1 MSIKRRRL
9 QFEKQYAQI
18 PNQWLRDKRITYRAR
33 GLLGEL
39 MTHDAGWTISQASL
53 VIEGSAEVESVSR
66 HAVRLMVAELVDA
79 GYLVTEQGRNG
90 NRFGE
95 VNYWLTDPWAPV
107 DKDGDKPVDNS
118 LSSADYS

>member
-1 MSIKRRRL
+1 MTIKRRRL
-9 QFEKQYAQI
+9 QFENKFAQI
-18 PNQWLRDKRITYRAR
+18 PNQWLRDKRITYKAR

-39 MTHDAGWTISQASL
+39 MTHEEGWTISQASL
-53 VIEGSAEVESVSR
+53 VVEGGAEVESVSR
-66 HAVRLMVAELVDA
+66 HAVRLMVGELVDA

-107 DKDGDKPVDNS
+107 DNQGGEPVEKPVDN
-118 LSSADYS
+118 